1 MFQLFVAGASK
12 KREVVQVTQVLTA
25 NKLSPRT
32 QAHTAA
38 ENKKNATL
46 HPSPS
51 TADKSRRKESKQI
64 ITKVPFARRKS
75 SSITERKFD
84 EAYTGYGLST
94 ITDSLLVVTVS
105 GERATIAV
113 RGYLRVPY
121 RVVG

>member
-32 QAHTAA
+32 QASTVA

-51 TADKSRRKESKQI
+51 TADKSRRKDNKQV
-64 ITKVPFARRKS
+64 ITKESHLPSQKESSTRR
-75 SSITERKFD
+75 IP
-84 EAYTGYGLST
+84 AMVYQP
-94 ITDSLLVVTVS
+94 SLTVCS
-105 GERATIAV
+105 
-113 RGYLRVPY
+113 
-121 RVVG
+121 